1 MDYFDEQNVKFYD
14 FLNENFK
21 INKEKNWD
29 SITKNITVEKIKMT
43 YRYFSKLF
51 PLNYN
56 YSEELTKTNCDFS
69 SIHYGTLKGNRI
81 IDEVV
86 RFSLYSD
93 KIIVIHPLQNPS
105 VTNQSMDPRKNP
117 KLWLPDFLDSLYF
130 YTVIQKW
137 VKLGII
143 KLIINPYEYDLK
155 LRDEID
161 SKVHK
166 RFLETNSDETPEELK
181 ESIMDHIAEQFAPAY
196 KNKTKE
202 VIFENIMNLES
213 PRFDE
218 KEGRDFAERI
228 FKAMSRVNPL
238 YKNLSNDLKGRSTL
252 NPTKGGGPLESLL
265 YISEKTGGNLYTPSE
280 FNWNQIKEYGIND
293 FWIKTNK
300 LYSEI
305 PMSFLNNVDTN
316 FALELRQENRL
327 SGVRQELKKIYKEL
341 ENTNIENLNP
351 QKLKFIQEGFVEELN
366 KAESEWN
373 LIKKQA
379 ELSRKQWLTAN
390 VGIPIITNQISFLP
404 MAIGSLAWLYMNEN
418 GAKEKLKN
426 YRIKTPISVF
436 VDLKNKEQN
445 FFTELKNCIL

>member
-93 KIIVIHPLQNPS
+93 KIIVIHPIQNPS

-117 KLWLPDFLDSLYF
+117 KLWLPDFLESLYF

-161 SKVHK
+161 SEVHK
-166 RFLETNSDETPEELK
+166 RILQTHSDDTSEELK
-181 ESIMDHIAEQFAPAY
+181 ESIMDDIAEQFAPAY

-213 PRFDE
+213 PRFNE
-218 KEGRDFAERI
+218 KEGRDFADRI

-293 FWIKTNK
+293 FWVKTNK

-316 FALELRQENRL
+316 FALELRQ
-327 SGVRQELKKIYKEL
+327 
-341 ENTNIENLNP
+341 
-351 QKLKFIQEGFVEELN
+351 
-366 KAESEWN
+366 
-373 LIKKQA
+373 
-379 ELSRKQWLTAN
+379 
-390 VGIPIITNQISFLP
+390 
-404 MAIGSLAWLYMNEN
+404 
-418 GAKEKLKN
+418 
-426 YRIKTPISVF
+426 
-436 VDLKNKEQN
+436 
-445 FFTELKNCIL
+445 